1 MVFSGA
7 FDSGFIELIMKY
19 EKEPSEILVAE
30 LIDHDAAIGVY
41 EHAIRFNNTT
51 QDPIPFWKSIL
62 DDVFK
67 NGLRVRERI
76 ESSLQYLKKN
86 DKHLIELLNEVAE
99 FLPTDINVDFKIHGI
114 VGYDI
119 GIVSK
124 GNAFLNLAAKHYEK
138 DRRELLYFAMHE
150 SHHVGYTHYN
160 PIYSFSTLNT
170 TGDLLDIVRYST
182 HLEGLATYVP
192 LQRRRK
198 DNGLEHQDYA
208 TLVNPERVAERC
220 SSYWTLLEQIE
231 NEEER
236 RIEDKDDETIERMS
250 GRNERLWYIAGA
262 EMCRKIDEKIGRDR
276 LRDTVKKGPL
286 DFFRAYEEAI

>member
-1 MVFSGA
+1 MVFSGV
-7 FDSGFIELIMKY
+7 FDSSFIELIMKY
-19 EKEPSEILVAE
+19 ERDPSEVLLAE
-30 LIDHDAAIGVY
+30 LIDHDAAIGVH
-41 EHAIRFNNTT
+41 EHAIQFNNTT
-51 QDPIPFWKSIL
+51 QNLIPFWKSIL

-67 NGLRVRERI
+67 NGLQVRERI
-76 ESSLQYLKKN
+76 ESSLQYLVKN
-86 DKHLIELLNEVAE
+86 DKRLTELLNEVAE
-99 FLPTDINVDFKIHGI
+99 FLPTDIDLYLKIHGI

-124 GNAFLNLAAKHYEK
+124 GNAFLNLAAKHYEE

-160 PIYSFSTLNT
+160 PIYSLSTLNT
-170 TGDLLDIVRYST
+170 TKDLLDIVRYST

-192 LQRRRK
+192 LQRRLK
-198 DNGLEHQDYA
+198 DNGVEHQDYA

-220 SSYWTLLEQIE
+220 SSYWALLEQVE

-236 RIEDKDDETIERMS
+236 RIVDKDYDTIERMS

-262 EMCRKIDEKIGRDR
+262 EMSRTIDEKLGRGR

-286 DFFRAYEEAI
+286 DFFKAYEEAT